1 MNENQNNG
9 AMLAALGYPM
19 ALPQTVEHYP
29 TYKYSVQR
37 TQYNPNKLK
46 AVMDA
51 LRTPRNT
58 QLVVDAMNKPRALKT
73 RGEVIAEALSEL
85 PQTRSFTGGFGE
97 EIINPWDM
105 ALTSF
110 ARSFGSTYKSKKSD
124 EREKAD
130 AAREDAIKSAQ
141 LQMEAEN
148 AAREDAIKAAQLDL
162 EADKRVMNTEQGL
175 QWIKFNNPN
184 AGGDASYRFTPE
196 RIQEMKELNDKAG
209 RWSTEWG
216 AGMSDMMNTE
226 AAKAWTEF
234 EGLAKQYVQD
244 QLKKIYGASMTEQE
258 GERFF
263 KSMGL
268 SRYSDP
274 NVRWSLLTHQ
284 LNDLAIK
291 NGVKLQLDPIPG
303 QNTTTVSGTN
313 MQQQATQPVATNA
326 RPLPQVGQIVD
337 GYEFLGGN
345 PADAKNW
352 RAK

>member
-1 MNENQNNG
+1 MDDNTFDTAQAVMN
-9 AMLAALGYPM
+9 AMYPM
-19 ALPQTVEHYP
+19 ALPQKVEP
-29 TYKYSVQR
+29 ITKKTFTTQR
-37 TQYNPNKLK
+37 TQYDPNKLK

-58 QLVVDAMNKPRALKT
+58 QIMVDALNKPRALKT

-110 ARSFGSTYKSKKSD
+110 ARAYGSTYKSKKSD

-141 LQMEAEN
+141 IQMEAEN

-162 EADKRVMNTEQGL
+162 EANKAEITSQMADDY
-175 QWIKFNNPN
+175 IKYNNPN
-184 AGGDASYRFTPE
+184 AGGDVAYRFEPQ
-196 RIQEMKELNDKAG
+196 RIQDLKELNDKAG
-209 RWSTEWG
+209 RWATQWG
-216 AGMSDMMNTE
+216 KGMSDIANTE
-226 AAKAWTEF
+226 QSRAYNEF
-234 EGLAKQYVQD
+234 EGKAKQYVQD
-244 QLKKIYGASMTEQE
+244 QLKKIYGAQMTEQE

-268 SRYSDP
+268 SPYLAP
-274 NVRWSLLTHQ
+274 ELRWSLVENALE
-284 LNDLAIK
+284 DVARK
-291 NGVKLQLDPIPG
+291 NG
-303 QNTTTVSGTN
+303 TT

>member
-1 MNENQNNG
+1 MAEMIDNTQSVVG
-9 AMLAALGYPM
+9 ALYPM
-19 ALPQTVEHYP
+19 ALPQTVVP
-29 TYKYSVQR
+29 VTKTQTSYSR

-110 ARSFGSTYKSKKSD
+110 ARAFGSTYKSKKSD

-162 EADKRVMNTEQGL
+162 EANKAEITSQTADDF
-175 QWIKFNNPN
+175 IKYNNPN
-184 AGGDASYRFTPE
+184 AGGDVAYRFEPK
-196 RIQEMKELNDKAG
+196 RIQDLKELNDKAG
-209 RWSTEWG
+209 RWATQWG
-216 AGMSDMMNTE
+216 KGMSDMADTE
-226 AAKAWTEF
+226 QSRAYNEF
-234 EGLAKQYVQD
+234 EGKAKQYVQD
-244 QLKKIYGASMTEQE
+244 QLKKIYGAQMTEQE

-268 SRYSDP
+268 SPYLAP
-274 NVRWSLLTHQ
+274 ELRWSLVENALE
-284 LNDLAIK
+284 DVARK
-291 NGVKLQLDPIPG
+291 NG
-303 QNTTTVSGTN
+303 TT
-313 MQQQATQPVATNA
+313 MQQQVATQTQPVATNA

>member
-1 MNENQNNG
+1 MAEMTDNTQAVMG
-9 AMLAALGYPM
+9 ALYPM
-19 ALPQTVEHYP
+19 ALPQTVVP
-29 TYKYSVQR
+29 VTKNTFTTRR
-37 TQYNPNKLK
+37 TQYDPNKLK

-58 QLVVDAMNKPRALKT
+58 QIMVDALNKPRALKT

-110 ARSFGSTYKSKKSD
+110 ARAYGSTYKSKKSD

-141 LQMEAEN
+141 IQMEAEN

-162 EADKRVMNTEQGL
+162 EANKAEITSQMADDY
-175 QWIKFNNPN
+175 IKYNNPN
-184 AGGDASYRFTPE
+184 AGGDVAYRFEPQ
-196 RIQEMKELNDKAG
+196 RIQDLKELNDKAG
-209 RWSTEWG
+209 RWATQWG
-216 AGMSDMMNTE
+216 KGMSDMANTE
-226 AAKAWTEF
+226 QSRAYNEF
-234 EGLAKQYVQD
+234 EGKAKQYVQD
-244 QLKKIYGASMTEQE
+244 QLKKIYGAQMTEQE

-268 SRYSDP
+268 SPYLAP
-274 NVRWSLLTHQ
+274 ELRWSLVENALE
-284 LNDLAIK
+284 DVARK
-291 NGVKLQLDPIPG
+291 NG
-303 QNTTTVSGTN
+303 TT